1 MIIEIGFQVFI
12 IALTIS
18 INCFVFRNLLKEFY
32 TGKDWFGV
40 GLVSTGILVSLGL
53 MIISINLLWEAVSQI
68 LY

>member
-12 IALTIS
+12 IALMIS
-18 INCFVFRNLLKEFY
+18 VIYFVFLRLLKEFY
-32 TGKDWFGV
+32 IDKDWFGV
-40 GLVSTGILVSLGL
+40 GSVSTGILVSLGL

>member
-1 MIIEIGFQVFI
+1 MIIEIGFQLFI

-18 INCFVFRNLLKEFY
+18 VIYFVFLRLLKEFY

-40 GLVSTGILVSLGL
+40 GLVSTGILISLGL

>member
-1 MIIEIGFQVFI
+1 MIIEIGFQLFI

-18 INCFVFRNLLKEFY
+18 VIYFVFRNLLKEFY

-40 GLVSTGILVSLGL
+40 GLVSTGILISLGL

>member
-12 IALTIS
+12 IALMIS
-18 INCFVFRNLLKEFY
+18 INCFVFRNLLKDFY

-40 GLVSTGILVSLGL
+40 GLVSTGILVSLSL
-53 MIISINLLWEAVSQI
+53 MIISINLLWETVSQI